1 MTPANGIKA
10 IWTSMCINSQK
21 INYFTNPPKTDL
33 CVHSEVD
40 YTVNQ
45 LSKGL
50 AYDVK
55 QCDGPVILRK
65 TGVLVWF
72 VNENYYT
79 AFEVTRIVT
88 GGQTVIEQLRYDYK

>member
-40 YTVNQ
+40 YKLHKIFSLKTYQDDQDDLVCILKYVTVRN
-45 LSKGL
+45 LP
-50 AYDVK
+50 YVH
-55 QCDGPVILRK
+55 
-65 TGVLVWF
+65 
-72 VNENYYT
+72 NEPAIISRDSYLGRRPSL
-79 AFEVTRIVT
+79 FSFI
-88 GGQTVIEQLRYDYK
+88 

>member
-40 YTVNQ
+40 YNI
-45 LSKGL
+45 KH
-50 AYDVK
+50 Y
-55 QCDGPVILRK
+55 
-65 TGVLVWF
+65 
-72 VNENYYT
+72 
-79 AFEVTRIVT
+79 
-88 GGQTVIEQLRYDYK
+88 IEHII